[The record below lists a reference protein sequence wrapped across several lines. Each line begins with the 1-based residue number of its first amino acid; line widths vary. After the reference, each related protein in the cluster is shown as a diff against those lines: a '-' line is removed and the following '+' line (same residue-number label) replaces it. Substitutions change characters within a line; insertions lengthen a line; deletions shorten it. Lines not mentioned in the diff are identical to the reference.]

1 MIIRRTEPIKAIL
14 FMEAIGEKT
23 RQEIIK
29 LLLRKGEMSL
39 TEIQKE
45 IGKVPSTVHFHLN
58 ILVKAGI
65 LSWKIVKRNRRPT
78 KVYYISDK
86 LFSVEV
92 DIETFSKVSNLEM
105 IRDYVKKLIS
115 KYLEAGIEFPRV
127 PKVNDIIKLL
137 NVDHQIAT
145 GIRDYIE
152 VMDDEVTNILKELLG
167 DKVEELKK
175 DPIEAAKTLKLNI
188 YWMMKLLKEFKLI

>member
-58 ILVKAGI
+58 ILVRAGI
-65 LSWKIVKRNRRPT
+65 LSWKIVKKNRRPT
-78 KVYYISDK
+78 KVYFISDK

-92 DIETFSKVSNLEM
+92 DIETFSKVSNLDM

-115 KYLEAGIEFPRV
+115 KYLEAGVEFPRV
-127 PKVNDIIKLL
+127 PKVNDIIKFL
-137 NVDHQIAT
+137 NVDYQIAT

-167 DKVEELKK
+167 DRIEELKK

-188 YWMMKLLKEFKLI
+188 YWMMKLLKEFRLI

>member
-78 KVYYISDK
+78 KVYY
-86 LFSVEV
+86 
-92 DIETFSKVSNLEM
+92 
-105 IRDYVKKLIS
+105 
-115 KYLEAGIEFPRV
+115 
-127 PKVNDIIKLL
+127 
-137 NVDHQIAT
+137 
-145 GIRDYIE
+145 
-152 VMDDEVTNILKELLG
+152 
-167 DKVEELKK
+167 
-175 DPIEAAKTLKLNI
+175 
-188 YWMMKLLKEFKLI
+188 

>member
-78 KVYYISDK
+78 KVYFISDK